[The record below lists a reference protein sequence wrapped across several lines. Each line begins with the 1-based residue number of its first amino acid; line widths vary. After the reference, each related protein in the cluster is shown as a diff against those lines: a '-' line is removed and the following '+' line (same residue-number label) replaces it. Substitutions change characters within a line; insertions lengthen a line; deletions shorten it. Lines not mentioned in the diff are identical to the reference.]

1 MKATIYYVT
10 ATSRSADAFAI
21 VDRVNTVTASNG
33 DSLSQKAVQAE
44 LNEILNKIATG
55 GHMTADEIADLYGL
69 KVESE
74 EFEDEDE

>member
-1 MKATIYYVT
+1 MKIYYVT
-10 ATSRSADAFAI
+10 HKSRSEDAFAI
-21 VDRVNTVTASNG
+21 CDRINTVTASNG
-33 DSLSQKAVQAE
+33 GSLSQEAVQDE

-74 EFEDEDE
+74 DEDE